1 VVVVGTLVRRVAGQ
15 AACEGFISA
24 AEYDALE
31 ALYNST
37 NGDYWTWN
45 QDIPVSTIWTFPST
59 LYAPCKNQWQGIAC
73 ASTGSQ
79 SELSDPN
86 CTVAAVY
93 LPFYNL
99 QGYLPT
105 QLEHLSSL
113 QNLTVSF
120 NEITST
126 IPTQL
131 AQLSLLEVLFLS
143 ANLFSGQLP
152 SELFSLPEL
161 IMIDV
166 DTNSLTGSFPQ
177 SAGSCVLCER
187 LDVSVNFLSGAISTT
202 VGQLLSVQV
211 LYLYS
216 NFFSSTL
223 PSEIGLLVAM
233 EQFAASFNSFSG
245 SISSFYGQ
253 LANIEGL
260 YLDNNRL
267 DASIPTELGLL
278 TTLQNLELS
287 TNSLVGCI
295 PTEFGS
301 LMALQ
306 VLYLYSNSL
315 SCNLPTEFG
324 ELTSLLDVELNLNSL
339 TGAIPSELGSLFQ
352 LQILYLFANCLSH
365 TLPVELAQVL
375 SLQQL
380 DASQN
385 CISGSIP
392 SQLGLLHQMNLLFMC
407 ENYLSSTLPPEL
419 GQLLLMSELLLC
431 TNLLSG
437 SITPAL
443 GNLTA
448 LEYLYLFS
456 NALTAS
462 IPTEFGQLSL
472 LWGLDLYS
480 NSLSGSIPTQVGLI
494 LPVQEL
500 YLHSNQ
506 LSANIPTQ
514 IGQLVFLQDFSVTG
528 NSLTGVIPTEIGLLT
543 GLQDLNLG
551 TNLFSSSVPSEVG
564 QMTSLAVLILG
575 TSYGLTGPLPSQIG
589 QLSLLEEI
597 NIQSTG
603 LSGPLPSQVGLLTGL
618 QVVSISANQFS
629 STIPSELG
637 ELSAVELLDLSSN
650 RLSGKLPTELGQ
662 LLAVLGITLG
672 VNLLSGSIPTEIALL
687 GRVEQFFVNANLLT
701 GDVKPIESLSQL
713 TQVSLGGN
721 YLTDDLVTF
730 PPLLEFVDLSG
741 NEFEGPFD
749 DSLLDCVQHL
759 VFIDM
764 SGNILTGTAPSYFML
779 LSGLEELNV
788 SNNALSGSIDRFVFG
803 DDNSSVTSMDLS
815 NNYFSGS
822 LPSAFFTQPLLQT
835 VVLQDNCFSG
845 SLPTDLCS
853 GANLEILFLDSL
865 TGNCDSKLPAGL
877 GRIMKGSFPNRLIK
891 GGIPSCLWSLTRLQ
905 QLHLSGNGLTGT
917 LGEVSAASNLTTI
930 VVPSN
935 RLSGTIPQSLQLL
948 SGSLVQ
954 LDLSSNR
961 LSGTLSEDLRVNS
974 EATAFDLS
982 VNRLSG
988 PLPASFNVA
997 PVLNVLDGNLF
1008 QCQKSNLPAEDP
1020 DYGDYI
1026 CGSESLDSALETAII
1041 SFFLCFALMGLTLR
1055 NQNYWTASKE
1065 SANISVM
1072 RFIWRSSTA
1081 LSISASLVAGF
1092 LLLIYCVFK
1101 MVSPLKESYSTHSV
1115 QYLWTTTVAYLHG
1128 WAPVFVV
1135 LAVLYNSTIAVQ
1147 WVRRIN
1153 WTTGS
1158 PNIEI
1163 MKAASDPASD
1173 LSRARR
1179 VGVHNGVR
1187 IWILHV
1193 VNIVVVVL
1201 VNALYVEATLSG
1213 LSPQPLFAV
1222 QFFLG
1227 CFKLL
1232 WKASVIPF
1240 AVRSAL
1246 GSQNELPHQIF
1257 MQLFSFVGG
1266 PFVSTFFTASNCF
1279 KYAFTGESAI
1289 QSSSSIASYDCYN
1302 YITHDCSLDSEN
1314 CTIVFDTT
1322 CGFSDSQVVDVTVVP
1337 PWLYSYQCSSAL
1349 VQDYVPVMVLS
1360 YAISGAIVPICFLL
1374 VLWMPPLLLNK
1385 MQRFIPKFLKKQ
1397 LVLLTPVETVTA
1409 SNQDDNGLPISSSVK
1424 LIRET
1429 AVVLKFLL
1437 NLTVLLTFGI
1447 ASPLLAVI
1455 IALETFVQ
1463 CMIRHLAL
1471 GRFIELGRDKNIDGY
1486 SSALQHLIA
1495 TRLPNFS
1502 TAFVTVFCFVGVF
1515 WCLFIFD
1522 MIGDVYGSLAGLLTM
1537 LFPLL
1542 LPAFFI
1548 IMRQCTQ
1555 FGVTLITGQSN
1566 NIEMTVQKE
1575 CPVFRPSDLNDKF
1588 DAVNA

>member
-177 SAGSCVLCER
+177 SAGSCVLCAR

-216 NFFSSTL
+216 NYFSSTL

-233 EQFAASFNSFSG
+233 EQFAASFNSFTG
-245 SISSFYGQ
+245 TISSLYGQ
-253 LANIEGL
+253 LANLEEL

-267 DASIPTELGLL
+267 HSSIPTELGLL
-278 TTLQNLELS
+278 TMLQNLELS

-324 ELTSLLDVELNLNSL
+324 ELTSLLDMELNLNSL

-380 DASQN
+380 DTTQN

-392 SQLGLLHQMNLLFMC
+392 SQLGLLHQMNVLFLC

-419 GQLLLMSELLLC
+419 GQLSLMSELLLC
-431 TNLLSG
+431 ANWLSG

-448 LEYLYLFS
+448 LEYLYIFS

-462 IPTEFGQLSL
+462 IPTEFGQLGQL
-472 LWGLDLYS
+472 LRLDLYA
-480 NSLSGSIPTQVGLI
+480 NRLSSRIPTQLGLI
-494 LPVQEL
+494 LPMQVL
-500 YLHSNQ
+500 YLYSNQ
-506 LSANIPTQ
+506 LSGDIPTQ
-514 IGQLVFLQDFSVTG
+514 IGQLIFLQEFSVAD

-551 TNLFSSSVPSEVG
+551 PNLFSSSIPSEIG
-564 QMTSLAVLILG
+564 QMTSLAVLVLG
-575 TSYGLTGPLPSQIG
+575 ISYGLTGPLPCQIG
-589 QLSLLEEI
+589 QLSWLEELDI
-597 NIQSTG
+597 DCTG
-603 LSGPLPSQVGLLTGL
+603 LSGPLPSEIGLLNGL
-618 QVVSISANQFS
+618 QVVLITANQFS
-629 STIPSELG
+629 STIPTELG
-637 ELSAVELLDLSSN
+637 DWLVVELLDLSSN

-662 LLAVLGITLG
+662 LSEVLGISA
-672 VNLLSGSIPTEIALL
+672 VSNLLSGSIPTEISLL
-687 GRVEQFFVNANLLT
+687 VSMEQFYLNANFLT
-701 GDVKPIESLSQL
+701 GDIKSVEALVQL

-721 YLTDDLVTF
+721 YLTGNLVSF

-741 NEFEGPFD
+741 NEFEGPLD

-759 VFIDM
+759 LSIDL
-764 SGNILTGTAPSYFML
+764 SGNLLTGTAPSYFMS
-779 LSGLEELNV
+779 LSGLKELNV
-788 SNNALSGSIDRFVFG
+788 SSNALFGPINTFVFG
-803 DDNSSVTSMDLS
+803 DVNSSVTSMDLS
-815 NNYFSGS
+815 NNYFSGN

-835 VVLQDNCFSG
+835 VILQDNCFSG

-865 TGNCDSKLPAGL
+865 TGNCESKLPAGL
-877 GRIMKGSFPNRLIK
+877 DRIMKGSFPNRLIK
-891 GGIPSCLWSLTRLQ
+891 GGIPSCLWALTRLQ

-917 LGEVSAASNLTTI
+917 LGEISASNLTTI
-930 VVPSN
+930 VLPSN

-954 LDLSSNR
+954 LDLSSNQ
-961 LSGTLSEDLRVNS
+961 LSGMLSEDFKVNS
-974 EATAFDLS
+974 EATVFDLS

-988 PLPASFNVA
+988 ILPASFNMA
-997 PVLNVLDGNLF
+997 PALNVLNGNLF
-1008 QCQKSNLPAEDP
+1008 QCQVNNLPTADP
-1020 DYGDYI
+1020 EHGTYI
-1026 CGSESLDSALETAII
+1026 CGSESFDSVLEAAIVSFVICLAL
-1041 SFFLCFALMGLTLR
+1041 LGLTIR
-1055 NQNYWTASKE
+1055 NQNSWVSSKE
-1065 SANISVM
+1065 SVDIVVM
-1072 RFIWRSSTA
+1072 KFIWKSSKS
-1081 LSISASLVAGF
+1081 LSISAFIVAGF
-1092 LLLIYCVFK
+1092 LLLMYCVFK
-1101 MVSPLKESYSTHSV
+1101 MISPLKESYSTHSV

-1135 LAVLYNSTIAVQ
+1135 LIVLYSSAVAIQ
-1147 WVRRIN
+1147 RIQRNN
-1153 WTTGS
+1153 WTVG
-1158 PNIEI
+1158 PP
-1163 MKAASDPASD
+1163 KAVSDPLSD
-1173 LSRARR
+1173 LSQAGCVDMQTR
-1179 VGVHNGVR
+1179 VR
-1187 IWILHV
+1187 IWVLHV

-1213 LSPQPLFAV
+1213 LSPQLLFVV
-1222 QFFLG
+1222 QFLLG

-1246 GSQNELPHQIF
+1246 GSQSELPHQIF

-1266 PFVSTFFTASNCF
+1266 PFISTFFTASNCF

-1289 QSSSSIASYDCYN
+1289 QSSSSITGYGCYN
-1302 YITHDCSLDSEN
+1302 YVTHDCSPNSEN
-1314 CTIVFDTT
+1314 CTVVFETT
-1322 CGFSDSQVVDVTVVP
+1322 CEFTGSQFVDVTIVP
-1337 PWLYSYQCSSAL
+1337 PWLYSYQCSSSL

-1360 YAISGAIVPICFLL
+1360 YTISGAIVPICFLL

-1385 MQRFIPKFLKKQ
+1385 MRRFIPKYFKKQ
-1397 LVLLTPVETVTA
+1397 LVLLTGTTA
-1409 SNQDDNGLPISSSVK
+1409 NRDDGELTISSSVK
-1424 LIRET
+1424 LIKET

-1455 IALETFVQ
+1455 IALETFAQ

-1471 GRFIELGRDKNIDGY
+1471 GRFIELNRDKNIEGY
-1486 SSALQHLIA
+1486 SLALQHLAA

-1502 TAFVTVFCFVGVF
+1502 TAFVTVFCFVGIF
-1515 WCLFIFD
+1515 WCLFVFD

-1542 LPAFFI
+1542 LPACFVV
-1548 IMRQCTQ
+1548 MRECTQ